1 MHVLFGQDAKRSG
14 EWSVR
19 MVADSNL
26 DQAGQSRATLREQV
40 LQELQ
45 PYESTYTS
53 AQLSGSL
60 TEQVSLEQAQ

>member
-1 MHVLFGQDAKRSG
+1 MIHMLT
-14 EWSVR
+14 
-19 MVADSNL
+19 DSSL
-26 DQAGQSRATLREQV
+26 DQAGQGRATLREQV